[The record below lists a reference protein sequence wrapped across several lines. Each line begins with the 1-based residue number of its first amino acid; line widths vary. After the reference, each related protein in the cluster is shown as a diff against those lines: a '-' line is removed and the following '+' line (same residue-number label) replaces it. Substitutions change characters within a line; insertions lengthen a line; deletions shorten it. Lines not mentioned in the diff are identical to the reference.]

1 MVSSHRSGWYFSSC
15 LCRIFLLAIAHP
27 QTAQPTPSSTCGL
40 QITCT
45 PCWLERKC
53 ALRKLE
59 HPSMLERL
67 LTRTTLG
74 STREHHGGT
83 SKLEVPQHCKKKT
96 FSAAL
101 CLSMYLV
108 CVSDEHLAKTLAR
121 LSGTLPHI
129 LHMVLI
135 WSEVYRSYKP
145 CKLGLIRVAHKVP

>member
-1 MVSSHRSGWYFSSC
+1 MVGTSLAVFAEYFFTQLPTHRQLSQ
-15 LCRIFLLAIAHP
+15 HP
-27 QTAQPTPSSTCGL
+27 
-40 QITCT
+40 
-45 PCWLERKC
+45 
-53 ALRKLE
+53 
-59 HPSMLERL
+59 HRL
-67 LTRTTLG
+67 LVSKSRVHPVGWNESVLCVNWNIPVCLSVFSLVQRWAPPV
-74 STREHHGGT
+74 STMEEQASLR
-83 SKLEVPQHCKKKT
+83 SLSIAKNST

-145 CKLGLIRVAHKVP
+145 CKLGLIRAAHKVP